1 MSALGTWSA
10 PVTPMLGLKS
20 IFPATDGLI
29 SIRPR
34 RDRLLHP
41 LVGIA
46 PCCTWMPWHR
56 SGGSG
61 TETINLAAPKTPVPR
76 AGPQRRRGL
85 RDFVNGGEDGGWR
98 RRVADYARCYETA
111 RWGYSSEEAWRL
123 LHVSEEVLP
132 AARRW

>member
-20 IFPATDGLI
+20 IFPVTDGLI

-34 RDRLLHP
+34 RDRLLHR

-61 TETINLAAPKTPVPR
+61 SYIMALAISR
-76 AGPQRRRGL
+76 HWHSWRGTTGGNGW
-85 RDFVNGGEDGGWR
+85 RIFANGG
-98 RRVADYARCYETA
+98 
-111 RWGYSSEEAWRL
+111 SENTIL
-123 LHVSEEVLP
+123 Y
-132 AARRW
+132 

>member
-1 MSALGTWSA
+1 GAMQGSVSTWPRRVAWRCDLGGSPPAWQPDFALENSTMSALGTWSA

-20 IFPATDGLI
+20 IFPVTDGLI

-34 RDRLLHP
+34 RDRLLHR

-61 TETINLAAPKTPVPR
+61 
-76 AGPQRRRGL
+76 
-85 RDFVNGGEDGGWR
+85 
-98 RRVADYARCYETA
+98 
-111 RWGYSSEEAWRL
+111 S
-123 LHVSEEVLP
+123 
-132 AARRW
+132 